1 MSAEAAAG
9 RDEFDAEETDER
21 TAAVWRSGMGEATY
35 RRLLRLLFD
44 PNPGGGGAVSV
55 APVDRAA

>member
-21 TAAVWRSGMGEATY
+21 TAAVWRPGMGEATY

-44 PNPGGGGAVSV
+44 HEPGDGGASSDVP
-55 APVDRAA
+55 AERAA